1 MFSMNICEPFVLS
14 LASRE
19 ERYLVSLLNHGK
31 GVGAGGTIIL
41 LSVCGSRWHGNHLK
55 FYGTVIYS
63 YGIN

>member
-19 ERYLVSLLNHGK
+19 ECYLVSLLNHGK

-41 LSVCGSRWHGNHLK
+41 LSKSVVGG
-55 FYGTVIYS
+55 GMVTT
-63 YGIN
+63 